1 MLIDIGDFLD
11 LCPKAPVEAERIQIP
26 HFVIILLP
34 SDWESQLQKIT
45 NENVHA
51 GAGNFHDY
59 WLTPASVLLLP
70 MHA

>member
-1 MLIDIGDFLD
+1 MEDFLATMLIDIGDCLD

-45 NENVHA
+45 NESVHT
-51 GAGNFHDY
+51 NTKPNPY
-59 WLTPASVLLLP
+59 SKL
-70 MHA
+70 